1 MSLQN
6 NQAQLYLNNAQIR
19 AMLVRAH
26 VEIDIWG
33 RGTGKS
39 EGVIAERIH
48 HNTFAMPRSKGILVA
63 PTYMHA
69 LVNVLPNV
77 IEMWKRMGYYRDIH
91 YFIGRKPPASW
102 NWDTPLNAPLSPKHA
117 IFWFNGSCQVIVS
130 QDRAFNAAG
139 PSVDYIIGDEAKH
152 LNYDKLLE
160 TFQTNR
166 GNRQFF
172 GHMSEH
178 HSIVFT
184 TDMPTSPRSKWLF
197 EYEDHMDEEAIDL
210 VLAIQAELI
219 KLQNRMLKS
228 KRDWQIKLQTKINKL
243 SRALN
248 EIRQNLT
255 YFSVC
260 SSLENLEVLGE
271 DYIKEQKRVLTP
283 YKFDISILGK
293 RIKKI
298 EGGFYSA
305 LDEHTHYYVNPNY
318 EMIDALQFDFSSI
331 KNRDCRMDAD
341 LNPNEPLDIGMD
353 YNAAINSLVVGQQDG
368 EMYRCINAMYVK
380 SPDLLDAVVKKF
392 CEYYRHH
399 KTRVVNYY
407 YNHTAVGRD
416 AARDYAFYEKVIE
429 VLRNEEWTVHDHYT
443 GRAPA
448 HDTLFNDIN
457 NAFKNNCPAP
467 IPVFNQINCADL
479 ITSMENAGV
488 RQGKSGFEKDKSS
501 ERSSIIP
508 PEHATHLS
516 EAFDSL
522 YWGRHMLMF
531 DNTREEF
538 IDNQIIG

>member
-1 MSLQN
+1 MSN
-6 NQAQLYLNNAQIR
+6 PNSQAQLYLNNAQIR

-102 NWDTPLNAPLSPKHA
+102 HWDAPVNAPLSPKHA

-172 GHMSEH
+172 GHKSEH

-184 TDMPTSPRSKWLF
+184 TDMPTSPKSKWLF
-197 EYEDHMDEEAIDL
+197 DYEEHMDDEAIDL

-219 KLQNRMLKS
+219 KLEGRMLKA

-243 SRALN
+243 NKALN
-248 EIRQNLT
+248 DIRQNLT
-255 YFSVC
+255 YFSIC

-298 EGGFYSA
+298 EGGFYSG

-318 EMIDALQFDFSSI
+318 EMIDALNFDFNSI

-341 LNPNEPLDIGMD
+341 LNLNEPLDIGMD

-368 EMYRCINAMYVK
+368 EEYRCINAMYVK

-399 KTRVVNYY
+399 KTKVVNYY

-416 AARDYAFYEKVIE
+416 AARDYAFYEKVME
-429 VLRNEEWTVHDHYT
+429 VLRNEDWTVYDHYT

-501 ERSSIIP
+501 ERSTIIP

-522 YWGRHMLMF
+522 YWGRHMQMF

-538 IDNQIIG
+538 IDNEIIG